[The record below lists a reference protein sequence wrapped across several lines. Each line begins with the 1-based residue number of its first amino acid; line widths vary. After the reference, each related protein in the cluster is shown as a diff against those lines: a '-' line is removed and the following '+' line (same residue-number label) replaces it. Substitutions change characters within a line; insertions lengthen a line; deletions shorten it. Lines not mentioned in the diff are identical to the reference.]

1 VKTCMVPSGLTVE
14 EVKKLITPVLNEGKT
29 VVTTNGCFDLLHAGH
44 VRYLY
49 DAAQFGDILI
59 VGINSDES
67 VSRLKGSS
75 RPIQNE
81 NDRAFLVGQIR
92 SVDYTFIFS
101 ESDPCRFLEVLQ
113 PAIHVK
119 GGDYRA
125 EQLPETEVV
134 TRNGGRIE
142 IVPFV
147 RGYST
152 SLLINKIHSM
162 IE

>member
-1 VKTCMVPSGLTVE
+1 MTPSCLTVE
-14 EVKKLITPVLNEGKT
+14 EVKKLITPALNEGKT

-44 VRYLY
+44 VRYLNN
-49 DAAQFGDILI
+49 AAQFGDILV

-119 GGDYRA
+119 GGDYRV
-125 EQLPETEVV
+125 EQLPEAEVV

-152 SLLINKIHSM
+152 SLLIHKIRS
-162 IE
+162 IV